1 MKKHSKRYDTPTE
14 KWGIPTKEHHWAPKP
29 RAGPHPKDRSVPL
42 VVVIRDILAYT
53 NTSREAKRILSERK
67 VEVDG
72 KVVTDKNRPVGL
84 MDVVSIP
91 ELMENYRVLFDQK
104 GKIRLKAIGENEA
117 GWKLVKVES
126 KTNLKGGLTQY
137 NLHDGRNLRDEDPEL
152 YNTKDVL
159 KLEIPSQKVL
169 DSYRFNEGMMAL
181 ITGGKHIGEIDTI
194 KEHEVIRGSQPNFV
208 HFESG
213 ITTIEDYVF
222 VIGEDT
228 PVIEVPE
235 VGIV

>member
-1 MKKHSKRYDTPTE
+1 MSKHSKRYGSPT
-14 KWGIPTKEHHWAPKP
+14 KMWGIPTKEYHWAPKSS
-29 RAGPHPKDRSVPL
+29 AGPHPADRSVPL
-42 VVVIRDILAYT
+42 IVVIRDILDYT
-53 NTSREAKRILSERK
+53 NTSREAKRILAERK

-72 KVVTDKNRPVGL
+72 KVVTDRNRPIGL

-104 GKIRLKAIGENEA
+104 GKIRLKAIDESET
-117 GWKLVKVES
+117 GWKLVRIVD
-126 KTNLKGGLTQY
+126 KTTLKSGITQY
-137 NLHDGRNLRDEDPEL
+137 NLHDGRNIQREDEDG
-152 YNTKDVL
+152 YDTKDVL

-169 DSYRFNEGMMAL
+169 ESYEFKEGMMAL
-181 ITGGKHIGEIDTI
+181 ITGGKHIGEIGKI
-194 KEHEVIRGSQPNFV
+194 KECETIRGSQQNFV

-222 VIGEDT
+222 VIGKDT
-228 PVIEVPE
+228 PVIEIPE

>member
-1 MKKHSKRYDTPTE
+1 MSKHSKRYDSPTE
-14 KWGIPTKEHHWAPKP
+14 KWGIPTKESHWAPKP
-29 RAGPHPKDRSVPL
+29 SGGSHPADRSVPL

-53 NTSREAKRILSERK
+53 NTSREAKRVLADRK

-72 KVVTDKNRPVGL
+72 KIVTDKNRPVGL
-84 MDVVSIP
+84 MDIVSIP
-91 ELMENYRVLFDQK
+91 DLMENYRALFDQK
-104 GKIRLKAIGENEA
+104 GKIRLKEIDESET
-117 GWKLVKVES
+117 GWKLVKIED
-126 KTNLKGGLTQY
+126 KTTLKSGITQY
-137 NLHDGRNLRDEDPEL
+137 NLHDGRNLREEDSKAYET
-152 YNTKDVL
+152 NDVL

-169 DSYRFNEGMMAL
+169 DSYEFKDGMMAL

-194 KEHEVIRGSQPNFV
+194 EEREIVKGSQPNFV

-222 VIGEDT
+222 VIGKEM
-228 PVIEVPE
+228 PVIEIPE